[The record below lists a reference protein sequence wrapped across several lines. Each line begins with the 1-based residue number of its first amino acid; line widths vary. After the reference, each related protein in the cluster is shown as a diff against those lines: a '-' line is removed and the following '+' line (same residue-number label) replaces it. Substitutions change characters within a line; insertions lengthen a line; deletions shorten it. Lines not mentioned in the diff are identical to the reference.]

1 MVEGTK
7 NMTTKYRPNLAR
19 KLRRLPDKFSRYPEV
34 SVMTTEVVLHMIK
47 QEHGLPAE
55 AVRSAQDAL
64 TEGLEE
70 DSIELVEK
78 AWSLLP
84 EKHQDDPVVPWI
96 AKQINAVMKAID
108 EHDQAKAE
116 RVLEELGERREE
128 EWLEVLVGVLKLRA
142 AALARWARGS
152 GGDLGRRTLQ
162 QALDA
167 MSAG

>member
-1 MVEGTK
+1 MKGTK
-7 NMTTKYRPNLAR
+7 TMTQYRPNLAR
-19 KLRRLPDKFSRYPEV
+19 KLRRLPAKFSSYPEV
-34 SVMTTEVVLHMIK
+34 AVMTTEVVLHMIK

-64 TEGLEE
+64 TDGLE
-70 DSIELVEK
+70 DDAIELVEK

-84 EKHQDDPVVPWI
+84 ERHQDDPVVPWI
-96 AKQINAVMKAID
+96 AKQINTVMKAID
-108 EHDQAKAE
+108 AHDRSKAE
-116 RVLEELGERREE
+116 RVLEELGEHREDA
-128 EWLEVLVGVLKLRA
+128 WLEVLVDVLKLRA

-167 MSAG
+167 MGAA